1 MVGKGVSIAEFSE
14 SDWIDTGANPI
25 VAVTLVKRFS
35 DNFISLLVMAIF
47 WLSMSQTEFLET
59 ISFELTSS
67 ISIGEP
73 SSDYL

>member
-1 MVGKGVSIAEFSE
+1 MVGKGVSTAEFSE
-14 SDWIDTGANPI
+14 SDWNGTGANPI
-25 VAVTLVKRFS
+25 VAVTLVKQFS